1 MEKTSR
7 RRKYIGKHVK
17 PTDENIMQLL
27 MPSILGMLICMVC
40 LVGAT
45 WAWFTATTTVSA
57 PAVSAAWFDVNVA
70 ISDSPSNSENNI
82 SAGGSEHEYTIAS
95 NTNCTVTLTAIG
107 NASIGGYCVVK
118 VDGDTYYTPHM
129 WTTVNSEENNTF
141 SFNVCSS
148 SGEITIVPYWGEI
161 SDNSLNIIKDNPIGK
176 GVVDSETPDENTGGG
191 AVNSGGAETD
201 GNDNSAANNDNAG
214 DQNTSP
220 SEQLSSHP
228 ANEDKG
234 DSSDNNGGS
243 SSDSANTTPSTSDNS
258 ADGSHD
264 SSSASASGSGSSDSG
279 SGSGGNSDS
288 SSSDGGESSGG
299 GSGGG
304 ESSGGGSDSRGE

>member
-40 LVGAT
+40 LAGAT

-57 PAVSAAWFDVNVA
+57 PAVSAAYFDVTTVITPEA
-70 ISDSPSNSENNI
+70 SVTDDDEN
-82 SAGGSEHEYTIAS
+82 EVRTYTIEKNKS
-95 NTNCTVTLTAIG
+95 YTVTLTATG
-107 NASIGGYCVVK
+107 TASIGGYCVVT
-118 VDGDTYYTPHM
+118 VDGVTYYTPHM